1 MKARGIALLGFDPVC
16 FFAKLKKSETAAAY
30 VVSGA
35 WTVIAWNP
43 VSTIVGSADGALQKA
58 KILMDKR
65 RRAADSSVP
74 FSGGVIGM
82 LSYEAGMTLQGIKT
96 RHASSGIPDVLLHAY
111 DNALLFDGTK
121 TFVVGDKNFE
131 TVVHAIHER
140 PLPSSVIDPIEWS
153 ASVMHEQYGK
163 AFANVMKDI
172 RAGEYYQMNLTYQLR
187 ATSDASPRPLFTHLL
202 RTNPA
207 PSASYIEHGD
217 IAVASLSPERFV
229 SIRDGIITT
238 QPIKGTRPRGATAAK
253 DKALAR
259 ELLRSDKEAA
269 ELNMIT
275 DLLRNDIGKVSQ
287 TGTVKVTEHRVLQKN
302 PSVWHT
308 YSVVQGK
315 LLRELRPFDAF
326 LSMFPGGSVTG
337 CPKVAA
343 MKRIDE
349 LESQSRGAYCG
360 SVFML
365 SDGGQ
370 FDSSILIR
378 TIVAHNNK
386 LSLGIGGG
394 IVADSRA
401 VQEWDETRRKAKPF
415 LVLSGGSRRCFI
427 NGIAADPSDARLKLL
442 DPSNPAAHGVFETM
456 RAENGKVR
464 DLSAHLRRLE
474 HSAEVIGMKLPV
486 SVAQIKKHIHASL
499 PATRHSPLARLKL
512 VATRRD
518 LIIECRPL
526 ILDPHDVHGISVTCV
541 RAERAH
547 PEAKALPYVT
557 EWRAHAEAAER
568 GHGEAIFVDER
579 GLVTEGAY
587 SNVFWVKGGTLYTR
601 NVDVLSGITRL
612 AVLRAARSLRIPI
625 AFASVIPAALRQAD
639 EVFITKATT
648 GMTPVTSV
656 DGTRIGSGRP
666 GTLTQRLLR
675 SLV

>member
-1 MKARGIALLGFDPVC
+1 MKIRDISLLGFDPVC
-16 FFAKLKKSETAAAY
+16 FFAKLRKSEASAAY
-30 VVSGA
+30 VVSGT

-43 VSTIVGSADGALQKA
+43 ASTIVGSADTALQKA
-58 KILMDKR
+58 KLLMSKR
-65 RRAADSSVP
+65 RHLADSKLP
-74 FSGGVIGM
+74 FTGGIIGM
-82 LSYEAGMTLQGIKT
+82 LSYETGLRLQGIKT
-96 RHASSGIPDVLLHAY
+96 RHASSGVPDVLLHAY
-111 DNALLFDGTK
+111 DNAVLFDGT
-121 TFVVGDKNFE
+121 TTLIVGDKNFE
-131 TVVHAIHER
+131 KVVHAMHER
-140 PLPSSVIDPIEWS
+140 PLPSSIIDPIEWS
-153 ASVMHEQYGK
+153 ASVTREQYGE
-163 AFANVMKDI
+163 AFSKVMKDI
-172 RAGEYYQMNLTYQLR
+172 RAGEYYQMNLTYQLH
-187 ATSDASPRPLFTHLL
+187 ASSNSAPRELFTHLL

-207 PSASYIEHGD
+207 PSASYVEYGD
-217 IAVASLSPERFV
+217 TAVASLSPERFV
-229 SIRDGIITT
+229 RIQGGIITT
-238 QPIKGTRPRGATAAK
+238 QPIKGTRPRGVTAPR

-259 ELLRSDKEAA
+259 ELLKSDKEAA

-287 TGTVKVTEHRVLQKN
+287 TGTVKVTEHRALQKN

-308 YSVVQGK
+308 YSVIQGK
-315 LLRELRPFDAF
+315 LLPQLRPFDAF

-365 SDGGQ
+365 SDGGS

-415 LVLSGGSRRCFI
+415 LALSAGSRRCFI
-427 NGIAADPSDARLKLL
+427 NGIAADPHDARLKLL
-442 DPSNPAAHGVFETM
+442 DPSNPGARGVFETM
-456 RAENGKVR
+456 RAEHGKVR

-474 HSAEVIGMKLPV
+474 HSAEVTHMKLPA
-486 SVAQIKKHIHASL
+486 SVADIKTMIATML
-499 PATRHSPLARLKL
+499 PATRNSQLARLKI
-512 VATRRD
+512 VATSKD
-518 LIIECRPL
+518 IIIECRPL
-526 ILDPHDVHGISVTCV
+526 ILDPRETHGISAECI
-541 RAERAH
+541 RADRAH

-568 GHGEAIFVDER
+568 GQGEAIFVDER
-579 GLVTEGAY
+579 DLVTEGAY
-587 SNVFWVKGGTLYTR
+587 SNVFWVKGGTLFTR

-612 AVLRAARSLRIPI
+612 SVLRAARSLRIPI

-648 GMTPVTSV
+648 GITPVTSI
-656 DGTRIGSGRP
+656 DGTLIGSGRP